1 MQVND
6 VNYLSNGYDVKRMG
20 KQDFLKLFVAQLQY
34 QNPLE
39 PLKNEEFISQL
50 AQFSSLEELVNIRD
64 EISKL
69 SLKDN
74 NNPFLYADLIGKTIK
89 YGYEGREGKVVAL
102 NIKNDYM
109 TLKLENGLE
118 VDLKDI
124 LEIK

>member
-1 MQVND
+1 MQVNN

-74 NNPFLYADLIGKTIK
+74 NPFLYADLIGKTIK
-89 YGYEGREGKVVAL
+89 YGYEGKEGKVVAL